1 MGSMT
6 NSEGGEQNKQ
16 GTRKERER
24 ERDTITE
31 KVETIFPAHSLWAYT
46 HVA

>member
-24 ERDTITE
+24 DTITE
-31 KVETIFPAHSLWAYT
+31 KVETIFPVHSLWAYT